1 MRLLQ
6 EVYRGRGRLSSLC
19 GKLNAREK
27 QIWQDKY
34 RLLVKLGMRN
44 RLRELLSGTRFSEDM
59 QRSPFMV
66 PEKDELLPVW

>member
-1 MRLLQ
+1 R
-6 EVYRGRGRLSSLC
+6 
-19 GKLNAREK
+19 LNAGEK

-34 RLLVKLGMRN
+34 RLLLKLGMKN
-44 RLRELLSGTRFSEDM
+44 RLHELLFGTRFSEDM